1 MFGNINDNSIGFGV
15 GKDGKGYDEKYKYF
29 NRNQL
34 KYPKKPNSFLVKE
47 KKNDNESSELYGDL
61 TNLSKQETMIM
72 EN

>member
-1 MFGNINDNSIGFGV
+1 MDSDEDSDDDVVDDVFGNINDNSIGFGV

-47 KKNDNESSELYGDL
+47 K
-61 TNLSKQETMIM
+61 
-72 EN
+72 